1 MVDHT
6 LLTDTPKLSNAL
18 DSLETIET
26 AMAARLSDFDIN
38 SDKYPAPVAGRMRRS
53 LRRELRRLAQLK
65 QEINHERK
73 I

>member
-1 MVDHT
+1 
-6 LLTDTPKLSNAL
+6 L